1 MHYTENLY
9 RLVSV
14 NLFEQ
19 IRLSHKSFKLETL
32 KDIRGDIVRFYIPHT
47 HIFVVQSAPKF
58 ISQRPYVEIDTQRS
72 HTCSYFHLD
81 LDPHCTS
88 SAVCET
94 AFRLRSH
101 TYIQIQRWARI
112 FRFNYFRQFR
122 FHAQFSSNRMY
133 FSETIR
139 KKFLETFKQRLQ
151 RFDSRFEKCFLIS
164 NTHLTIDDNKKIKSR
179 IRYYERHVLRVNVKR
194 EIDGSM
200 FTLIRNVS
208 KPSLA
213 QAHKRCSKVTP
224 VCTRVNRHRGTHTG
238 KDTCIHARFTI
249 YGEFD
254 SGMYVSRTRL
264 PL

>member
-101 TYIQIQRWARI
+101 TYIYRYSDGHAYFASIISDNFVSTHNFHQIV
-112 FRFNYFRQFR
+112 
-122 FHAQFSSNRMY
+122 Y

-164 NTHLTIDDNKKIKSR
+164 NAHLTINIDNNKKIKSR

-213 QAHKRCSKVTP
+213 
-224 VCTRVNRHRGTHTG
+224 
-238 KDTCIHARFTI
+238 
-249 YGEFD
+249 
-254 SGMYVSRTRL
+254 
-264 PL
+264 

>member
-1 MHYTENLY
+1 MHYTGNLY

-101 TYIQIQRWARI
+101 TYIYIDIAMGTHISLQLFPTISFPRTI
-112 FRFNYFRQFR
+112 F
-122 FHAQFSSNRMY
+122 
-133 FSETIR
+133 
-139 KKFLETFKQRLQ
+139 
-151 RFDSRFEKCFLIS
+151 
-164 NTHLTIDDNKKIKSR
+164 IKSCIFQKQLEKNSSKLSNNVYNVS
-179 IRYYERHVLRVNVKR
+179 IR
-194 EIDGSM
+194 GS
-200 FTLIRNVS
+200 RNV
-208 KPSLA
+208 
-213 QAHKRCSKVTP
+213 
-224 VCTRVNRHRGTHTG
+224 
-238 KDTCIHARFTI
+238 F
-249 YGEFD
+249 
-254 SGMYVSRTRL
+254 
-264 PL
+264 